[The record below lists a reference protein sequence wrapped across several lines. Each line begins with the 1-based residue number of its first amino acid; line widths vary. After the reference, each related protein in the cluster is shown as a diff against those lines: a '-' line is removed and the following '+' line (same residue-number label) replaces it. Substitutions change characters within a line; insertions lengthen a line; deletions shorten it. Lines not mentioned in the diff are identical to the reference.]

1 MSDANNYAHF
11 PQDLDGPLFTAF
23 PQILRVGTQA
33 SDGELIRLDD
43 GARVRLSEYWRASP
57 AIMEFGSVT

>member
-1 MSDANNYAHF
+1 MSDSYNYAHF

-33 SDGELIRLDD
+33 PDGELIRLED
-43 GARVRLSEYWRASP
+43 GARVHLTDYWRVSP
-57 AIMEFGSVT
+57 AVIEFGSVT